1 MQARRSMVVSDR
13 CAGEWPW
20 RKRGLPEPASATGG
34 RVLDAL
40 FSYGF
45 RPFFLGAA
53 IYALLIMVVW
63 LAWLGGQVS
72 WGVPWALPIVGSPF
86 AWHAHE
92 MIFGFAIA
100 AIAGFLLTAI
110 PNWTG
115 ALPLS
120 GLPLAVLFTVWL
132 AGRVVMAVSG
142 LLAPVLVAVVDI
154 AFLPMLGGFATVQL
168 FARPAPRNL
177 LFLVIIA
184 AFTVANAAYHL
195 AANGFIAADDLGIM
209 RFALMLVVLMVS
221 IIGGRIIPAFSH
233 NWLHLNLG
241 AAPMPRRI
249 TWLDAASIV
258 SIALLALLLLVPVPR
273 AVEGGVA
280 LAAAFLNGA
289 RLFLWRGWTTWRAPI
304 VWILHL
310 GYAWLVVGLLL
321 AALATVTTRI
331 PMVAASHALG
341 TGAVATMILAVM
353 SRASL
358 GHTGRP
364 LTAPP
369 LIVWAYALITLAA
382 LLRVAGALAGSQLYG
397 ALLIGAALAWIAAFG
412 LFVVVYAPILTT
424 PRVHTKTSSA
434 AAA

>member
-1 MQARRSMVVSDR
+1 MAQTWIARTGSRR
-13 CAGEWPW
+13 
-20 RKRGLPEPASATGG
+20 RGAS
-34 RVLDAL
+34 LDAL

-45 RPFFLGAA
+45 RPFFLGAT
-53 IYALLIMVVW
+53 IYAVLIMAVW
-63 LAWLGGQVS
+63 LAWLGGQFS

-92 MIFGFAIA
+92 MVFGFAVA

-120 GLPLAVLFTVWL
+120 GLPLALLFLTWL
-132 AGRVVMAVSG
+132 AGRAVMAVSG
-142 LLAPVLVAVVDI
+142 LLAPAVVAIVDL
-154 AFLPMLGGFATVQL
+154 AFLPLLGSFAAVSL
-168 FARPAPRNL
+168 FVRPAPRNL
-177 LFLVIIA
+177 VFLAVVA
-184 AFTVANAAYHL
+184 AFTGANVVYHL
-195 AANGFIAADDLGIM
+195 AAAGIISVPDEMGSM

-241 AAPMPRRI
+241 AVPMPRRVA
-249 TWLDAASIV
+249 WLDVASIA
-258 SIALLALLLLVPVPR
+258 SIALLALILLVPVPR

-280 LAAAFLNGA
+280 LAAALLNGA

-331 PMVAASHALG
+331 PMVAALHALG
-341 TGAVATMILAVM
+341 AGAVATMILAVM

-382 LLRVAGALAGSQLYG
+382 LLRVAGALVGSQLYA
-397 ALLIGAALAWIAAFG
+397 ALLTGAALAWIAAFG

-434 AAA
+434 AAANP